1 MLSRKIFGERLYEAR
16 TKHQETQAE
25 LAAAL
30 GIGKSRVSEMES
42 GKNTTT
48 MEKLVLLCEHYNIS
62 ADYLL
67 GLSDDPRPRAQTRHT
82 KINQ

>member
-1 MLSRKIFGERLYEAR
+1 MFSRKIFGERLYEAR

-25 LAAAL
+25 LAAVL
-30 GIGKSRVSEMES
+30 GVGKSRVSEMES

-48 MEKLVLLCEHYNIS
+48 MEKFAILCEHYKIS

-67 GLSDDPRPRAQTRHT
+67 GMSDDPSPR
-82 KINQ
+82 K